1 MKDQQQQ
8 IRAGFALQQNLM
20 SRDSRPQLT
29 VLHAISSSGAHT
41 LLVPSINQ
49 SSFDQLNSCIMSPT
63 QFVDMNNHYEH
74 VSVPAIPNIPAA
86 A

>member
-8 IRAGFALQQNLM
+8 TRAGFAQQQNLM
-20 SRDSRPQLT
+20 SRPQLT

-49 SSFDQLNSCIMSPT
+49 SSFGQLNSSIMSPT

-74 VSVPAIPNIPAA
+74 VSFPTIPNSPAA